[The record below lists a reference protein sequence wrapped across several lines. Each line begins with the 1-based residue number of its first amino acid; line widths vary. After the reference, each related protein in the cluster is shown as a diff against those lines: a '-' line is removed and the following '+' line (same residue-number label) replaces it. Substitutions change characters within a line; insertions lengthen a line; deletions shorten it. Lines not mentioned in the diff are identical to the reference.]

1 MAAMGGMGMRDTG
14 VLAPAAPVR
23 ASWWRSQW
31 HRSIAQIL
39 RDASLHQSEALWFP
53 HHDGALVKVD
63 HLVLTYNTIVV
74 IAVVPLAGTVRGSS
88 RDAMWL
94 LRQHNRE
101 EEFPSPLGV
110 ARRQAQAVEAAL
122 GRARLPVVPVVVFAR
137 AALQLAIDPPHQVC
151 DPAGLAGLV
160 RSWLQPDGEDH
171 AALWRGLLAR
181 RQSPPRVG

>member
-1 MAAMGGMGMRDTG
+1 MGMRNAK
-14 VLAPAAPVR
+14 VLAPAAPVWP
-23 ASWWRSQW
+23 AWR
-31 HRSIAQIL
+31 RSRYRRIALIL

-101 EEFPSPLGV
+101 EQFPSPLGV
-110 ARRQAQAVEAAL
+110 AQRQAQVVEAAL

-137 AALQLAIDPPHQVC
+137 AALELAIDPPHQVC

-160 RSWLQPDGEDH
+160 RRWLQPDGEDH
-171 AALWRGLLAR
+171 AALWRSLLAR
-181 RQSPPRVG
+181 RQLPPRIG

>member
-1 MAAMGGMGMRDTG
+1 MAARGGMGTRDTG
-14 VLAPAAPVR
+14 VLAPAAPVWPVWR
-23 ASWWRSQW
+23 RSQ
-31 HRSIAQIL
+31 HRSIALIL
-39 RDASLHQSEALWFP
+39 RDASLHQGEALWFP

-63 HLVLTYNTIVV
+63 YLVLTYNTIVV
-74 IAVVPLAGTVRGSS
+74 IAVVPLAGTVRGGS
-88 RDAMWL
+88 RDAAWL
-94 LRQHNRE
+94 LRQDNRE
-101 EEFPSPLGV
+101 EKFPNPLGV

-171 AALWRGLLAR
+171 AALWRDLLAR